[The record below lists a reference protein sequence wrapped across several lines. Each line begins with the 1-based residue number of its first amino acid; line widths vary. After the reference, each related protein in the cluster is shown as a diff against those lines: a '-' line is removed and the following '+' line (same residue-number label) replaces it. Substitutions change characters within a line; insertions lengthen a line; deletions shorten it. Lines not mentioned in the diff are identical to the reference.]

1 MQRKIIFLSE
11 TYEGKVHDKK
21 IADEEPLQFE
31 KETELLQDSGFI
43 GHQPK
48 NAKVKQPYKNSKLNK
63 LTEEQKNE
71 NKLQA
76 RKRVRIEHA
85 ICGVKRLRI
94 VKDIFRNHREGMIDL
109 SIQVACGL
117 HNLRLAA

>member
-11 TYEGKVHDKK
+11 THEGKVHDKK
-21 IADEEPLQFE
+21 IADEEPIAFE
-31 KETELLQDSGFI
+31 KETELLQDSGFR
-43 GHQPK
+43 GYQPK
-48 NAKVKQPYKNSKLNK
+48 NAKVRQPYKNSKLNK

-71 NKLQA
+71 NKIQA
-76 RKRVRIEHA
+76 GKRVRVEHA

-109 SIQVACGL
+109 SMQVACGL
-117 HNLRLAA
+117 HNLRIAA

>member
-63 LTEEQKNE
+63 LTEAQKNE